1 MLPETVIVEVGDL
14 LKRLCSIVAH
24 KQHLPQ
30 VIYDTPEAP
39 MNVNIDEYIEMIV
52 DSLVS
57 RSGAL
62 DSLHYLITLALNEE
76 NIRMDERIG
85 DTLEAMGVLIHNQL
99 AQLRLYEQNDGP
111 LAYFYTS
118 RSEGRGDDWILL
130 TRMSRRMVNG
140 FQEKIT
146 ETLPQALHSSFRW

>member
-1 MLPETVIVEVGDL
+1 MLPETVIVDVGDL
-14 LKRLCSIVAH
+14 LIRLCSIVAH

-30 VIYDTPEAP
+30 VVYDTPEAP

-76 NIRMDERIG
+76 NVQMDERIG

-99 AQLRLYEQNDGP
+99 AQLRLYEKNDGP

-118 RSEGRGDDWILL
+118 RGADWILL
-130 TRMSRRMVNG
+130 TRMSRKMVNG
-140 FQEKIT
+140 FHEKIV
-146 ETLPQALHSSFRW
+146 ETLPDALHSTFRW